1 LNIFF
6 DEYNRFIDRIEEQY
20 PAQISKEFRERRFDR
35 VKWSKPEYRNFF
47 TIIKVLAER
56 GTSTINEIV
65 ESDGLSQQ
73 YKHRCSR
80 YITYRR
86 VILGDKKSHVTGLI
100 EKGAVVASKA
110 EDKLHKKY
118 ELSYHGIF
126 YAIKLFMDLEI
137 VYSGNYKNM
146 LKMDSRVR
154 WYDYSKQVEF
164 PITIIDIL
172 AKNYSHVMPLVF
184 GKWDYLK
191 KNPRINVY
199 HLYDLST
206 VKYGSKLLMN
216 DLISANCKY
225 SIAFNT
231 FDGDI
236 ALGFYTRQI
245 ENAYYPIEYFLKA
258 INDVKIKDFI
268 DKIFYSYERMYREN
282 YYKSQGHYFLY
293 KGQKEKALKSLIKAV
308 DSNDMLT
315 AQQKADYKKTKPEEL
330 TYFGITFC
338 K

>member
-1 LNIFF
+1 MNKFF
-6 DEYNRFIDRIEEQY
+6 APYSKFIDRIEEQY
-20 PAQISKEFRERRFDR
+20 PTLISNEFRERKFDR
-35 VKWSKPEYRNFF
+35 VKWSKPEHRNFF

-65 ESDGLSQQ
+65 EADGLSQQ
-73 YKHRCSR
+73 FKHKYSR

-86 VILGDKKSHVTGLI
+86 VILGDKKLHVTGLI

-118 ELSYHGIF
+118 ELSHNGIF

-137 VYSGNYKNM
+137 VNSGNYNRM
-146 LKMDSRVR
+146 LKMDLKVG
-154 WYDYSKQVEF
+154 WYDYSKQIEF
-164 PITIIDIL
+164 PTTIIDIL
-172 AKNYSHVMPLVF
+172 AKNYSHLMPLVF

-191 KNPRINVY
+191 KNPRVNVY

-206 VKYGSKLLMN
+206 VKDGSKILLN
-216 DLISANCKY
+216 DLTSTNCKY
-225 SIAFNT
+225 SIAFTT

-236 ALGFYTRQI
+236 ALGFYTIQI
-245 ENAYYPIEYFLKA
+245 DNAYYPIEHFLKA
-258 INDVKIKDFI
+258 IDDIEIKDFI
-268 DKIFYSYERMYREN
+268 DKIFYSYERMHREN
-282 YYKSQGHYFLY
+282 FYKSQAHYFLY

-308 DSNDMLT
+308 DANDLLDPE
-315 AQQKADYKKTKPEEL
+315 QKEDFRKSKLEEIDY
-330 TYFGITFC
+330 GISFC

>member
-1 LNIFF
+1 LNTFF
-6 DEYNRFIDRIEEQY
+6 APYSKFIDRIEEQY
-20 PAQISKEFRERRFDR
+20 PAPISKEFRERRFDM
-35 VKWSKPEYRNFF
+35 VKWSKAEHRNFF

-65 ESDGLSQQ
+65 EADGLSQQ
-73 YKHRCSR
+73 FKHKCSR

-86 VILGDKKSHVTGLI
+86 VILGDKKLHVTGLV

-118 ELSYHGIF
+118 ELSYYGIF

-137 VYSGNYKNM
+137 AYGGNYMNI
-146 LKMDSRVR
+146 LKMDPKVR
-154 WYDYSKQVEF
+154 WYDYSKQIEF
-164 PITIIDIL
+164 PTTIIDIL

-191 KNPRINVY
+191 KNPRVNVY
-199 HLYDLST
+199 LLYDLST
-206 VKYGSKLLMN
+206 VKDGSKILLN
-216 DLISANCKY
+216 DLTSTNCKY
-225 SIAFNT
+225 SIAFT
-231 FDGDI
+231 TPDGDI

-258 INDVKIKDFI
+258 IDDIEIKDFI
-268 DKIFYSYERMYREN
+268 DKIFYSYERMHREN
-282 YYKSQGHYFLY
+282 FYKSQAHYFLY

-308 DSNDMLT
+308 DANDQL
-315 AQQKADYKKTKPEEL
+315 DPERKEDSRKSKL
-330 TYFGITFC
+330 EERDFGISFC